1 MLNVL
6 ITNNLSRSLMTD
18 TRMTLL
24 EAIARRR
31 RVTALYNGTT
41 LDLAPHLMFER
52 HGDLFVSALNIN
64 KKWRSDEEP
73 RLGNFKL
80 IGLAEAAVLDEE
92 FEPLPSFVPKPP
104 HDDAILVLAV

>member
-1 MLNVL
+1 MN
-6 ITNNLSRSLMTD
+6 D

-31 RVTALYNGTT
+31 RVTVKYNGAV

-52 HGDLFVSALNIN
+52 HGDLFISALNIN

-80 IGLAEAAVLDEE
+80 MGLNEASVSDEE
-92 FEPLPSFVPKPP
+92 FDPIPSFTPQPP

>member
-1 MLNVL
+1 
-6 ITNNLSRSLMTD
+6 MTD
-18 TRMTLL
+18 TRMIMM

-31 RVTALYNGTT
+31 RVTARYNGAM

-52 HGDLFVSALNIN
+52 HGDLFISALNIN

-80 IGLAEAAVLDEE
+80 IGLDAAEVLDEE
-92 FEPLPSFVPKPP
+92 FEPIPSFTPTPP

>member
-1 MLNVL
+1 MN
-6 ITNNLSRSLMTD
+6 D

-31 RVTALYNGTT
+31 RITAEYNGTR

-52 HGDLFVSALNIN
+52 HGDLFISALNMN

-80 IGLAEAAVLDEE
+80 IGLGAAAVLDEE
-92 FEPLPSFVPKPP
+92 FEPIPSFMPAPP

>member
-1 MLNVL
+1 MN
-6 ITNNLSRSLMTD
+6 D

-31 RVTALYNGTT
+31 RVTAQYNGTT
-41 LDLAPHLMFER
+41 LNLAPHLMFER
-52 HGDLFVSALNIN
+52 HGDLFVSALNID

-80 IGLAEAAVLDEE
+80 MGLGSAAVLDED
-92 FEPLPSFVPKPP
+92 FEPIPSFEPKPP